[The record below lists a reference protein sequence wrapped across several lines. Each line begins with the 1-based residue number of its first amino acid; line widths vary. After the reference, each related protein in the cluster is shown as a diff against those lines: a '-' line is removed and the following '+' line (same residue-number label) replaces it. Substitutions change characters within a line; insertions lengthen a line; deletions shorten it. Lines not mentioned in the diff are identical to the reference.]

1 MHPHVQAALLEGQ
14 EVGVHFGPQGG
25 GNALGD
31 VAAARREAE
40 QHPPL
45 VLQTKG
51 HPGVRQRQPKH
62 RLLAVPQL
70 RLLSPEKLPA
80 RRHGV
85 KEVLH
90 HHLRARPGGGGPDAQ
105 HLTCVHA
112 DFRAHGGTGFRRPQ
126 QKLGD
131 GGHRGQGLP
140 PEAKRRDALQP
151 GQRAQ
156 LAGGVPTQRERR
168 VLGRHPP
175 SVVHHLNSLGAATLQ
190 ADEEALRS
198 SVERVF
204 AELLHHRRRALD
216 DLAGGDLVDQLVA
229 EQGDGLQEVP
239 AALLPTSGAV
249 AVHPSAGMGQARS
262 ARMMRVALTG
272 PTGDFGTL
280 LLPRLRDDA
289 RVSRILTL
297 GTRGTSG
304 PRLTHHRV
312 DLTRY
317 DVESEL
323 VDLLG
328 EAQIDVLYH
337 LAFLHGR
344 TRSGAFAH
352 EVEVIG
358 TLHVLAAAARA
369 GVKKLVVPSYTL
381 VYGARPD
388 NPALLTEDAPL
399 HGSSTSRFVSDRV
412 EVEKQVAAFRTA
424 HPEVE
429 VTVFRFAPVLGPT
442 ADNPATR
449 FFRRPVAPTLLGFD
463 PLWQAVHEE
472 DACSALLQALDRPA
486 AGVFN
491 VVSADVLPLSAMI
504 GLARSR
510 ALPLPAPLARAIL
523 RGLNTAGVTATPVT
537 LLDYLHYA
545 CVADGTR
552 CRQVLDFVP
561 RYSARQALQAL
572 RT

>member
-1 MHPHVQAALLEGQ
+1 
-14 EVGVHFGPQGG
+14 
-25 GNALGD
+25 
-31 VAAARREAE
+31 
-40 QHPPL
+40 
-45 VLQTKG
+45 
-51 HPGVRQRQPKH
+51 
-62 RLLAVPQL
+62 
-70 RLLSPEKLPA
+70 
-80 RRHGV
+80 
-85 KEVLH
+85 
-90 HHLRARPGGGGPDAQ
+90 
-105 HLTCVHA
+105 
-112 DFRAHGGTGFRRPQ
+112 
-126 QKLGD
+126 
-131 GGHRGQGLP
+131 
-140 PEAKRRDALQP
+140 
-151 GQRAQ
+151 
-156 LAGGVPTQRERR
+156 
-168 VLGRHPP
+168 
-175 SVVHHLNSLGAATLQ
+175 
-190 ADEEALRS
+190 
-198 SVERVF
+198 
-204 AELLHHRRRALD
+204 
-216 DLAGGDLVDQLVA
+216 
-229 EQGDGLQEVP
+229 
-239 AALLPTSGAV
+239 
-249 AVHPSAGMGQARS
+249 
-262 ARMMRVALTG
+262 MMRVALTG

-289 RVSRILTL
+289 RVSRIHTL

-323 VDLLG
+323 VDLLS

-510 ALPLPAPLARAIL
+510 VLPLPAPLARAIL